1 MLAHIFYLLH
11 LNYQILWKKIFWI
24 IKRMQQIDKI
34 MYTVP
39 VKIMYTV
46 PVKFQVFRLM
56 QNYRERYKVK
66 NLFKQCDR

>member
-1 MLAHIFYLLH
+1 
-11 LNYQILWKKIFWI
+11 
-24 IKRMQQIDKI
+24 MQQIDKI